1 MPRRAPGQNIEAMS
15 ETTPPSH
22 AESTARDTADGARGP
37 SDAATDA
44 SDAAG
49 SGAGQ
54 AEDALGAAAGTA
66 GGQAAAPGGSG
77 PAEAAPGAAG
87 GAEGPGGV
95 GGGPTGA
102 TPPPG
107 GGPAGATPPPGGYG
121 PPPGSPPPWGWGQ
134 RGGDGPGGGIRQL
147 RRSRTDRKLA
157 GVCGGLGAYTNV
169 DPIIFRVL
177 FAVFSLFGGFGLLL
191 YGVAWLFIPEED
203 DDRSEA
209 QHLFRD
215 GRTSAGA
222 LWAIAATVVGLLIFV
237 AIAANEWDVVF
248 WLLIGSAITFI
259 VLRSRN
265 PQPSQVGPWWTAP
278 PPPAAGP
285 PAPPS
290 SPTAA
295 PGETAPPAGTATPWG
310 TAGPAGTAAPAAT
323 APGQA
328 PSEATATGYGGALA
342 QDPYT
347 TQGRYATQGQYS
359 AQSPAAAAGY
369 SAPGGQ
375 WAAQATH
382 LGTEQQ
388 WQPQPEWQ
396 PQWQPQPPPPPTPA
410 KPRESSP
417 VPWLTLSA
425 ALVVGGILG
434 ALDLADVID
443 VSAEAIAATILII
456 FGVGLVV
463 SAWIGRARSLIG
475 LGLATL
481 VALVV
486 IAAVDVPLSGGF
498 GERHVEPVSTSEF
511 GDPVRLT
518 AGKITIDLTRFNDP
532 SATGVLDASVGAG
545 EIVVIYPDDIRLEA
559 TADVSAGDINR
570 DLADDIRVNGESV
583 VHDPVGASKGTVRLN
598 LDIGAG
604 NIRFEEAG
612 RATP

>member
-1 MPRRAPGQNIEAMS
+1 
-15 ETTPPSH
+15 
-22 AESTARDTADGARGP
+22 
-37 SDAATDA
+37 
-44 SDAAG
+44 
-49 SGAGQ
+49 
-54 AEDALGAAAGTA
+54 
-66 GGQAAAPGGSG
+66 
-77 PAEAAPGAAG
+77 
-87 GAEGPGGV
+87 
-95 GGGPTGA
+95 
-102 TPPPG
+102 
-107 GGPAGATPPPGGYG
+107 
-121 PPPGSPPPWGWGQ
+121 
-134 RGGDGPGGGIRQL
+134 L

-222 LWAIAATVVGLLIFV
+222 LWAIVATVVGLLIFV
-237 AIAANEWDVVF
+237 AIAANKWDVVF

-278 PPPAAGP
+278 PPAAAGP

-295 PGETAPPAGTATPWG
+295 PGETAPPAGTATPRG
-310 TAGPAGTAAPAAT
+310 TAGPEGTAAPGAT
-323 APGQA
+323 EQ
-328 PSEATATGYGGALA
+328 
-342 QDPYT
+342 
-347 TQGRYATQGQYS
+347 ATQR
-359 AQSPAAAAGY
+359 
-369 SAPGGQ
+369 
-375 WAAQATH
+375 
-382 LGTEQQ
+382 GTEQQ

-396 PQWQPQPPPPPTPA
+396 PQWQPQPQPQWQPQPPPPPTPV

-417 VPWLTLSA
+417 LPWLTLSA

-443 VSAEAIAATILII
+443 VSAEAIAATVLII
-456 FGVGLVV
+456 FGVGLIV
-463 SAWIGRARSLIG
+463 SAWFGRARSLIG
-475 LGLATL
+475 LGLAAL

-486 IAAVDVPLSGGF
+486 IAAVDMPLSGGF
-498 GERHVEPVSTSEF
+498 GERHVEPVSASEF
-511 GDPVRLT
+511 GDPVRLA

-532 SATGVLDASVGAG
+532 DATGVLDASVGAG

-570 DLADDIRVNGESV
+570 DLAGDIRVNGESV

-598 LDIGAG
+598 LDLGAG

>member
-1 MPRRAPGQNIEAMS
+1 MPRRASGQNIEAMS
-15 ETTPPSH
+15 ETTPPSR
-22 AESTARDTADGARGP
+22 AESPARETADGARGP
-37 SDAATDA
+37 SDAATSA

-49 SGAGQ
+49 S
-54 AEDALGAAAGTA
+54 
-66 GGQAAAPGGSG
+66 
-77 PAEAAPGAAG
+77 

-95 GGGPTGA
+95 GGSPTGA

-107 GGPAGATPPPGGYG
+107 GGPAGAAPPPPAGYG
-121 PPPGSPPPWGWGQ
+121 PPPGSPPPWVWGQ

-191 YGVAWLFIPEED
+191 YGIAWLFIPEED

-290 SPTAA
+290 SPTAT
-295 PGETAPPAGTATPWG
+295 PGETAPPPGTATPGG
-310 TAGPAGTAAPAAT
+310 TAGPAGTAVPAAT

-328 PSEATATGYGGALA
+328 PSEATTTGYGGPLA
-342 QDPYT
+342 EDPYP
-347 TQGRYATQGQYS
+347 TQGTYATRGQYS

-388 WQPQPEWQ
+388 WQSQPESQ
-396 PQWQPQPPPPPTPA
+396 PQWQPQPQPQWQPHPPPPPTPA

-498 GERHVEPVSTSEF
+498 GERHVEPVSASEF
-511 GDPVRLT
+511 GDPVRLA

-598 LDIGAG
+598 LDLGAG

>member
-1 MPRRAPGQNIEAMS
+1 
-15 ETTPPSH
+15 
-22 AESTARDTADGARGP
+22 
-37 SDAATDA
+37 
-44 SDAAG
+44 
-49 SGAGQ
+49 
-54 AEDALGAAAGTA
+54 
-66 GGQAAAPGGSG
+66 
-77 PAEAAPGAAG
+77 
-87 GAEGPGGV
+87 V
-95 GGGPTGA
+95 
-102 TPPPG
+102 
-107 GGPAGATPPPGGYG
+107 
-121 PPPGSPPPWGWGQ
+121 
-134 RGGDGPGGGIRQL
+134 

-191 YGVAWLFIPEED
+191 YGVAWLFVPEED
-203 DDRSEA
+203 EERSEA

-222 LWAIAATVVGLLIFV
+222 LWAIVATVVGLLIFV

-285 PAPPS
+285 PPPPPS
-290 SPTAA
+290 PAAA
-295 PGETAPPAGTATPWG
+295 PGETVPPAGPPTPGG
-310 TAGPAGTAAPAAT
+310 TTGPEGIAAPIATEQIAGAAT
-323 APGQA
+323 YPA
-328 PSEATATGYGGALA
+328 PS
-342 QDPYT
+342 
-347 TQGRYATQGQYS
+347 
-359 AQSPAAAAGY
+359 
-369 SAPGGQ
+369 GQ
-375 WAAQATH
+375 WAAQATQQH
-382 LGTEQQ
+382 TQPQWPSQPQ
-388 WQPQPEWQ
+388 WQPQAQ

-417 VPWLTLSA
+417 LPWLTLSA

-443 VSAEAIAATILII
+443 ISAEAIAATILII

-463 SAWIGRARSLIG
+463 SAWFGRARSLIG

-498 GERHVEPVSTSEF
+498 GERHVEPVAAREF
-511 GDPVRLT
+511 GDPVRLA
-518 AGKITIDLTRFNDP
+518 AGKITIDLTRFNDAG
-532 SATGVLDASVGAG
+532 ATGMLDASVGAG

-559 TADVSAGDINR
+559 NADVSAGDINR

-583 VHDPVGASKGTVRLN
+583 VHDPVGASRGTVRLN
-598 LDIGAG
+598 LEVGAG

>member
-1 MPRRAPGQNIEAMS
+1 
-15 ETTPPSH
+15 
-22 AESTARDTADGARGP
+22 
-37 SDAATDA
+37 
-44 SDAAG
+44 
-49 SGAGQ
+49 
-54 AEDALGAAAGTA
+54 
-66 GGQAAAPGGSG
+66 
-77 PAEAAPGAAG
+77 
-87 GAEGPGGV
+87 
-95 GGGPTGA
+95 
-102 TPPPG
+102 
-107 GGPAGATPPPGGYG
+107 
-121 PPPGSPPPWGWGQ
+121 
-134 RGGDGPGGGIRQL
+134 L
-147 RRSRTDRKLA
+147 RRCRTDRKLA

-295 PGETAPPAGTATPWG
+295 PGQTAPPAGTTAPGG
-310 TAGPAGTAAPAAT
+310 TAGLEGTAATAAT
-323 APGQA
+323 AQ
-328 PSEATATGYGGALA
+328 
-342 QDPYT
+342 
-347 TQGRYATQGQYS
+347 ATQR
-359 AQSPAAAAGY
+359 
-369 SAPGGQ
+369 
-375 WAAQATH
+375 
-382 LGTEQQ
+382 GTEQQ

-396 PQWQPQPPPPPTPA
+396 PQWQPQPPPPPTPV

-417 VPWLTLSA
+417 LPWLTLSA

-443 VSAEAIAATILII
+443 VSAEAIAATILVI
-456 FGVGLVV
+456 FGVGLIV
-463 SAWIGRARSLIG
+463 SAWFGRARSLIG
-475 LGLATL
+475 LGLAAL

-486 IAAVDVPLSGGF
+486 IAAVDIPLSGGF
-498 GERHVEPVSTSEF
+498 GERHVEPVSSSEF
-511 GDPVRLT
+511 GDPVRLA

-532 SATGVLDASVGAG
+532 DATGVLDASVGAG

-570 DLADDIRVNGESV
+570 DLAGDIRVNGESV

-598 LDIGAG
+598 LDLGAG

>member
-1 MPRRAPGQNIEAMS
+1 
-15 ETTPPSH
+15 
-22 AESTARDTADGARGP
+22 
-37 SDAATDA
+37 
-44 SDAAG
+44 
-49 SGAGQ
+49 
-54 AEDALGAAAGTA
+54 
-66 GGQAAAPGGSG
+66 
-77 PAEAAPGAAG
+77 
-87 GAEGPGGV
+87 
-95 GGGPTGA
+95 
-102 TPPPG
+102 
-107 GGPAGATPPPGGYG
+107 
-121 PPPGSPPPWGWGQ
+121 
-134 RGGDGPGGGIRQL
+134 L

-191 YGVAWLFIPEED
+191 YGVAWLFIPEDD

-295 PGETAPPAGTATPWG
+295 PGETVPPAGTATPGG
-310 TAGPAGTAAPAAT
+310 TA
-323 APGQA
+323 
-328 PSEATATGYGGALA
+328 
-342 QDPYT
+342 
-347 TQGRYATQGQYS
+347 
-359 AQSPAAAAGY
+359 
-369 SAPGGQ
+369 GGQ

-388 WQPQPEWQ
+388 WQSQPEWQPQ

-417 VPWLTLSA
+417 VPWLTLSV

-511 GDPVRLT
+511 GDPVRLV
-518 AGKITIDLTRFNDP
+518 AGKITIDLTRFDDP

-559 TADVSAGDINR
+559 TADVSAGDVNR
-570 DLADDIRVNGESV
+570 DLANDIRLNGESV

-598 LDIGAG
+598 LDVGAG
-604 NIRFEEAG
+604 DIRFEEAG
-612 RATP
+612 RATS

>member
-1 MPRRAPGQNIEAMS
+1 
-15 ETTPPSH
+15 
-22 AESTARDTADGARGP
+22 
-37 SDAATDA
+37 
-44 SDAAG
+44 
-49 SGAGQ
+49 
-54 AEDALGAAAGTA
+54 
-66 GGQAAAPGGSG
+66 
-77 PAEAAPGAAG
+77 
-87 GAEGPGGV
+87 
-95 GGGPTGA
+95 
-102 TPPPG
+102 
-107 GGPAGATPPPGGYG
+107 
-121 PPPGSPPPWGWGQ
+121 
-134 RGGDGPGGGIRQL
+134 L

-295 PGETAPPAGTATPWG
+295 PGETAPPAGTATPGG
-310 TAGPAGTAAPAAT
+310 TAGPEGTAAPGAT
-323 APGQA
+323 EQ
-328 PSEATATGYGGALA
+328 
-342 QDPYT
+342 
-347 TQGRYATQGQYS
+347 ATQRG
-359 AQSPAAAAGY
+359 A
-369 SAPGGQ
+369 
-375 WAAQATH
+375 
-382 LGTEQQ
+382 EQQ
-388 WQPQPEWQ
+388 WQPKPEWQ
-396 PQWQPQPPPPPTPA
+396 PQWQPQPPPPPAPV

-417 VPWLTLSA
+417 LPWLTLSA

-443 VSAEAIAATILII
+443 VSAEAMAATILII
-456 FGVGLVV
+456 FGVGLIV
-463 SAWIGRARSLIG
+463 SAWFGRARSLIG
-475 LGLATL
+475 LGLAAL

-486 IAAVDVPLSGGF
+486 IAAVDIPLSGGF
-498 GERHVEPVSTSEF
+498 GERHVEPVSSSEF
-511 GDPVRLT
+511 GDPVRLA

-532 SATGVLDASVGAG
+532 DATGVLDASVGAG

-570 DLADDIRVNGESV
+570 DLAGDIRVNGESV

-598 LDIGAG
+598 LDLGAG

>member
-1 MPRRAPGQNIEAMS
+1 M
-15 ETTPPSH
+15 
-22 AESTARDTADGARGP
+22 
-37 SDAATDA
+37 
-44 SDAAG
+44 
-49 SGAGQ
+49 
-54 AEDALGAAAGTA
+54 
-66 GGQAAAPGGSG
+66 
-77 PAEAAPGAAG
+77 
-87 GAEGPGGV
+87 
-95 GGGPTGA
+95 
-102 TPPPG
+102 
-107 GGPAGATPPPGGYG
+107 
-121 PPPGSPPPWGWGQ
+121 
-134 RGGDGPGGGIRQL
+134 

-222 LWAIAATVVGLLIFV
+222 LWAIVATVVGLLIFV
-237 AIAANEWDVVF
+237 AIAANKWDVVF

-295 PGETAPPAGTATPWG
+295 PGETTPPAGTATPGG
-310 TAGPAGTAAPAAT
+310 TAGPGGTT
-323 APGQA
+323 APGG
-328 PSEATATGYGGALA
+328 T
-342 QDPYT
+342 
-347 TQGRYATQGQYS
+347 
-359 AQSPAAAAGY
+359 
-369 SAPGGQ
+369 
-375 WAAQATH
+375 AQATQR
-382 LGTEQQ
+382 GTEQQ

-396 PQWQPQPPPPPTPA
+396 PQWQPQPQPQWQPQPPPPTPV

-417 VPWLTLSA
+417 LPWLTLSA

-463 SAWIGRARSLIG
+463 SAWFGRARSLIG

-481 VALVV
+481 IALVV

-498 GERHVEPVSTSEF
+498 GERHVEPVSASEF
-511 GDPVRLT
+511 SDPVRLT
-518 AGKITIDLTRFNDP
+518 AGKLTIDLTRYSDP
-532 SATGVLDASVGAG
+532 SAIGVLDASVGAG
-545 EIVVIYPDDIRLEA
+545 EIVVIYPNDIRLDA
-559 TADVSAGDINR
+559 TADVSAGDIDTN
-570 DLADDIRVNGESV
+570 LAEDIRVNGERV
-583 VHDPVGASKGTVRLN
+583 VHDPIGASKGTVRLN
-598 LDIGAG
+598 LEIGAG
-604 NIRFEEAG
+604 NVRFEEAG
-612 RATP
+612 RATS

>member
-1 MPRRAPGQNIEAMS
+1 MS

-22 AESTARDTADGARGP
+22 AESTVRDTADSAGGP
-37 SDAATDA
+37 SDAATGVLE
-44 SDAAG
+44 AAG

-54 AEDALGAAAGTA
+54 AEDAVGAAAAGSAGAA
-66 GGQAAAPGGSG
+66 GGQAAAPGGGG
-77 PAEAAPGAAG
+77 PAGAAPGAAG
-87 GAEGPGGV
+87 GGAGPGGV
-95 GGGPTGA
+95 GGEPAGTTPPPPGGGPTGA
-102 TPPPG
+102 TPPP
-107 GGPAGATPPPGGYG
+107 PGAYG
-121 PPPGSPPPWGWGQ
+121 PPPGTPPPWGWAQ

-295 PGETAPPAGTATPWG
+295 PGETAPPAGTATPGG
-310 TAGPAGTAAPAAT
+310 TAGPGGTAAPAAT
-323 APGQA
+323 VQ
-328 PSEATATGYGGALA
+328 
-342 QDPYT
+342 
-347 TQGRYATQGQYS
+347 ATQR
-359 AQSPAAAAGY
+359 
-369 SAPGGQ
+369 
-375 WAAQATH
+375 
-382 LGTEQQ
+382 GTEQQ

-396 PQWQPQPPPPPTPA
+396 PQWQPQPPPPPTPV

-417 VPWLTLSA
+417 LPWLTLSA
-425 ALVVGGILG
+425 ALIVGGILG

-443 VSAEAIAATILII
+443 VSAEAIAATILVI

-463 SAWIGRARSLIG
+463 SAWFGRARSLIA
-475 LGLATL
+475 LGLAAL

-486 IAAVDVPLSGGF
+486 IAAVDIPLSGGF
-498 GERHVEPVSTSEF
+498 GERHVEPVSASEF
-511 GDPVRLT
+511 GDPVRLA

-532 SATGVLDASVGAG
+532 DATGVLNASVGAG

-570 DLADDIRVNGESV
+570 DLAGDIRVNGESV

-598 LDIGAG
+598 LDLGAG

>member
-1 MPRRAPGQNIEAMS
+1 
-15 ETTPPSH
+15 
-22 AESTARDTADGARGP
+22 
-37 SDAATDA
+37 
-44 SDAAG
+44 
-49 SGAGQ
+49 
-54 AEDALGAAAGTA
+54 
-66 GGQAAAPGGSG
+66 
-77 PAEAAPGAAG
+77 
-87 GAEGPGGV
+87 
-95 GGGPTGA
+95 
-102 TPPPG
+102 
-107 GGPAGATPPPGGYG
+107 
-121 PPPGSPPPWGWGQ
+121 
-134 RGGDGPGGGIRQL
+134 L

-222 LWAIAATVVGLLIFV
+222 LWAIVATVVGLLIFV
-237 AIAANEWDVVF
+237 AIAANKWDVVF
-248 WLLIGSAITFI
+248 WLLIGSAVTFI

-295 PGETAPPAGTATPWG
+295 PGETAPPAGTATPGG
-310 TAGPAGTAAPAAT
+310 TAGPEGTAAPAAT
-323 APGQA
+323 AQ
-328 PSEATATGYGGALA
+328 
-342 QDPYT
+342 
-347 TQGRYATQGQYS
+347 ATQR
-359 AQSPAAAAGY
+359 
-369 SAPGGQ
+369 
-375 WAAQATH
+375 
-382 LGTEQQ
+382 GTEQQ
-388 WQPQPEWQ
+388 WQPQPEWQPQWQPQPQ

-417 VPWLTLSA
+417 LPWLTLSV

-463 SAWIGRARSLIG
+463 SAWFGRARSLIA
-475 LGLATL
+475 LGLAAL

-498 GERHVEPVSTSEF
+498 GERHVEPVSASEF
-511 GDPVRLT
+511 GDPVRLA

-532 SATGVLDASVGAG
+532 DATGVLNASVGAG

-570 DLADDIRVNGESV
+570 DLAGDIRVNGESV

-598 LDIGAG
+598 LDLGAG

>member
-1 MPRRAPGQNIEAMS
+1 M
-15 ETTPPSH
+15 
-22 AESTARDTADGARGP
+22 
-37 SDAATDA
+37 
-44 SDAAG
+44 
-49 SGAGQ
+49 
-54 AEDALGAAAGTA
+54 
-66 GGQAAAPGGSG
+66 
-77 PAEAAPGAAG
+77 
-87 GAEGPGGV
+87 
-95 GGGPTGA
+95 
-102 TPPPG
+102 
-107 GGPAGATPPPGGYG
+107 
-121 PPPGSPPPWGWGQ
+121 
-134 RGGDGPGGGIRQL
+134 
-147 RRSRTDRKLA
+147 RRSRSDRKLA

-222 LWAIAATVVGLLIFV
+222 LWAIVATVVGLLIFV
-237 AIAANEWDVVF
+237 AIAANKWDVVF

-295 PGETAPPAGTATPWG
+295 LGETAPPAGTATPGG
-310 TAGPAGTAAPAAT
+310 TAGPEGTAAPGAT
-323 APGQA
+323 EQ
-328 PSEATATGYGGALA
+328 
-342 QDPYT
+342 
-347 TQGRYATQGQYS
+347 ATQR
-359 AQSPAAAAGY
+359 
-369 SAPGGQ
+369 
-375 WAAQATH
+375 
-382 LGTEQQ
+382 GTEQQ

-396 PQWQPQPPPPPTPA
+396 PQWQPQPQPQWQPQPPPPPTPV

-417 VPWLTLSA
+417 LPWLTLSA

-456 FGVGLVV
+456 FGVGLIV
-463 SAWIGRARSLIG
+463 SAWFGRARSLIG
-475 LGLATL
+475 LGLAAL

-486 IAAVDVPLSGGF
+486 IAAVDIPLSGGF
-498 GERHVEPVSTSEF
+498 GERHVEPVSASEF
-511 GDPVRLT
+511 GDPVRLA

-532 SATGVLDASVGAG
+532 NATGVLDASVGAG

-570 DLADDIRVNGESV
+570 DLAGDIRVNGESV

-598 LDIGAG
+598 LDLGAG

>member
-1 MPRRAPGQNIEAMS
+1 MPRRAPGQNIETMS

-22 AESTARDTADGARGP
+22 AESTARDTGAGARGP
-37 SDAATDA
+37 SDTATGA

-54 AEDALGAAAGTA
+54 AEDAVGVAAGTA
-66 GGQAAAPGGSG
+66 GGQAAASGGSG
-77 PAEAAPGAAG
+77 PAGAV
-87 GAEGPGGV
+87 PGGV
-95 GGGPTGA
+95 GGSPTAA

-107 GGPAGATPPPGGYG
+107 GGPAGATPPPPGGYG

-222 LWAIAATVVGLLIFV
+222 LWAIAATVVGLLIFIS
-237 AIAANEWDVVF
+237 IAANEWDVVF

-290 SPTAA
+290 SPVAA
-295 PGETAPPAGTATPWG
+295 PGGTAPPAGTATSGG
-310 TAGPAGTAAPAAT
+310 TAGP
-323 APGQA
+323 
-328 PSEATATGYGGALA
+328 E
-342 QDPYT
+342 
-347 TQGRYATQGQYS
+347 
-359 AQSPAAAAGY
+359 
-369 SAPGGQ
+369 
-375 WAAQATH
+375 
-382 LGTEQQ
+382 
-388 WQPQPEWQ
+388 WQPQPQ

-417 VPWLTLSA
+417 LPWLTLSA

-511 GDPVRLT
+511 GDPVRLA

-598 LDIGAG
+598 LDVGAG

>member
-15 ETTPPSH
+15 ETPPPSH
-22 AESTARDTADGARGP
+22 AESTARDTAAGARGP
-37 SDAATDA
+37 SDTATGA

-54 AEDALGAAAGTA
+54 AEDAVGVAAGTA
-66 GGQAAAPGGSG
+66 GGQAAASGGSG
-77 PAEAAPGAAG
+77 PAGAV
-87 GAEGPGGV
+87 PGGV
-95 GGGPTGA
+95 GGSPTGA

-107 GGPAGATPPPGGYG
+107 GGPAGATPPPPGGYG

-191 YGVAWLFIPEED
+191 YGIAWLFIPEQD

-222 LWAIAATVVGLLIFV
+222 LWAIAATVVGLLIFI

-295 PGETAPPAGTATPWG
+295 PGESAPPAGTVAPGG

-323 APGQA
+323 
-328 PSEATATGYGGALA
+328 
-342 QDPYT
+342 
-347 TQGRYATQGQYS
+347 
-359 AQSPAAAAGY
+359 AGY

-388 WQPQPEWQ
+388 WQSQPEWQPQPQ

-417 VPWLTLSA
+417 LPWLTLSA

-511 GDPVRLT
+511 GDPVRLA

-604 NIRFEEAG
+604 SIRFEEAS

>member
-1 MPRRAPGQNIEAMS
+1 
-15 ETTPPSH
+15 
-22 AESTARDTADGARGP
+22 
-37 SDAATDA
+37 
-44 SDAAG
+44 
-49 SGAGQ
+49 
-54 AEDALGAAAGTA
+54 
-66 GGQAAAPGGSG
+66 
-77 PAEAAPGAAG
+77 
-87 GAEGPGGV
+87 
-95 GGGPTGA
+95 
-102 TPPPG
+102 
-107 GGPAGATPPPGGYG
+107 
-121 PPPGSPPPWGWGQ
+121 
-134 RGGDGPGGGIRQL
+134 L

-222 LWAIAATVVGLLIFV
+222 LWAIAATVVGLLIFIS
-237 AIAANEWDVVF
+237 IAANEWDVVF

-290 SPTAA
+290 SPAAA
-295 PGETAPPAGTATPWG
+295 PGGTAPPAGTATSGG

-323 APGQA
+323 
-328 PSEATATGYGGALA
+328 
-342 QDPYT
+342 
-347 TQGRYATQGQYS
+347 
-359 AQSPAAAAGY
+359 AGY

-388 WQPQPEWQ
+388 WQSQPEWQ
-396 PQWQPQPPPPPTPA
+396 PQPQPQWQPQPPPTPA

-417 VPWLTLSA
+417 LPWLTLSA

-511 GDPVRLT
+511 GDPVRLA

>member
-1 MPRRAPGQNIEAMS
+1 MS

-22 AESTARDTADGARGP
+22 PESTARDTADSAGGP
-37 SDAATDA
+37 SHAATGV
-44 SDAAG
+44 SEAAG

-54 AEDALGAAAGTA
+54 AEDAVGAAAAGSAGAA
-66 GGQAAAPGGSG
+66 GGQAAAPGRGG
-77 PAEAAPGAAG
+77 LAGAAPGAGGG
-87 GAEGPGGV
+87 GAGPGGV
-95 GGGPTGA
+95 GGDPTGTTPPPSGGAPTGA
-102 TPPPG
+102 TP
-107 GGPAGATPPPGGYG
+107 PPPGGYG
-121 PPPGSPPPWGWGQ
+121 PPPGTPPPWGWGQ

-222 LWAIAATVVGLLIFV
+222 LWAIVATVVGLLIFV

-295 PGETAPPAGTATPWG
+295 PGETAPPAGTATPGG
-310 TAGPAGTAAPAAT
+310 TAGPEGTAAPGAT
-323 APGQA
+323 EQ
-328 PSEATATGYGGALA
+328 
-342 QDPYT
+342 
-347 TQGRYATQGQYS
+347 ATQR
-359 AQSPAAAAGY
+359 
-369 SAPGGQ
+369 
-375 WAAQATH
+375 
-382 LGTEQQ
+382 GTEQQ

-396 PQWQPQPPPPPTPA
+396 PQWQPQPQPQWQPQPPPPPTPV

-417 VPWLTLSA
+417 LPWLTLSA

-456 FGVGLVV
+456 FGVGLIV
-463 SAWIGRARSLIG
+463 SAWFGRARSLIG
-475 LGLATL
+475 LGLAAL

-486 IAAVDVPLSGGF
+486 IAAVDIPLSGGF
-498 GERHVEPVSTSEF
+498 GERHVEPVSASEF
-511 GDPVRLT
+511 GDPVRLA

-532 SATGVLDASVGAG
+532 DATGVLDASVGAG

-570 DLADDIRVNGESV
+570 DLAGDIRVNGESV

-598 LDIGAG
+598 LDLGAG

>member
-1 MPRRAPGQNIEAMS
+1 
-15 ETTPPSH
+15 
-22 AESTARDTADGARGP
+22 
-37 SDAATDA
+37 
-44 SDAAG
+44 
-49 SGAGQ
+49 
-54 AEDALGAAAGTA
+54 
-66 GGQAAAPGGSG
+66 
-77 PAEAAPGAAG
+77 
-87 GAEGPGGV
+87 
-95 GGGPTGA
+95 
-102 TPPPG
+102 
-107 GGPAGATPPPGGYG
+107 
-121 PPPGSPPPWGWGQ
+121 
-134 RGGDGPGGGIRQL
+134 L

-222 LWAIAATVVGLLIFV
+222 LWAIVATVVGLLIFV
-237 AIAANEWDVVF
+237 AIAANKWDVVF

-295 PGETAPPAGTATPWG
+295 PGETAPPAGTATPGG
-310 TAGPAGTAAPAAT
+310 TAGPEGTAAPGAT
-323 APGQA
+323 EQ
-328 PSEATATGYGGALA
+328 
-342 QDPYT
+342 
-347 TQGRYATQGQYS
+347 ATQRG
-359 AQSPAAAAGY
+359 A
-369 SAPGGQ
+369 
-375 WAAQATH
+375 
-382 LGTEQQ
+382 EQQ
-388 WQPQPEWQ
+388 WQPKPEWQ
-396 PQWQPQPPPPPTPA
+396 PQWQPQPPPPPAPV

-417 VPWLTLSA
+417 LPWLTLSA

-443 VSAEAIAATILII
+443 VSAEAMAATILII
-456 FGVGLVV
+456 FGVGLIV
-463 SAWIGRARSLIG
+463 SAWFGRARSLIG
-475 LGLATL
+475 LGLAAL

-498 GERHVEPVSTSEF
+498 GERHVEPVSASEF
-511 GDPVRLT
+511 GDPVRLA
-518 AGKITIDLTRFNDP
+518 AGKITIDLTRFNDHD
-532 SATGVLDASVGAG
+532 ATGVLDASVGAG

-570 DLADDIRVNGESV
+570 DLAGDIRVNGENV

-598 LDIGAG
+598 LDLGAG

>member
-1 MPRRAPGQNIEAMS
+1 M
-15 ETTPPSH
+15 
-22 AESTARDTADGARGP
+22 
-37 SDAATDA
+37 
-44 SDAAG
+44 
-49 SGAGQ
+49 
-54 AEDALGAAAGTA
+54 
-66 GGQAAAPGGSG
+66 
-77 PAEAAPGAAG
+77 
-87 GAEGPGGV
+87 
-95 GGGPTGA
+95 
-102 TPPPG
+102 
-107 GGPAGATPPPGGYG
+107 
-121 PPPGSPPPWGWGQ
+121 
-134 RGGDGPGGGIRQL
+134 
-147 RRSRTDRKLA
+147 
-157 GVCGGLGAYTNV
+157 NV

-203 DDRSEA
+203 DERSEA

-290 SPTAA
+290 SPAAA
-295 PGETAPPAGTATPWG
+295 PGPTPPPGTAPPTGTTGG
-310 TAGPAGTAAPAAT
+310 TAGPEGAAAPAAT
-323 APGQA
+323 EHATTPGQT
-328 PSEATATGYGGALA
+328 PSAATALGYGAQPA

-347 TQGRYATQGQYS
+347 AQVLHTQVPYG
-359 AQSPAAAAGY
+359 AQPPADAGY
-369 SAPGGQ
+369 PAPGGQ
-375 WAAQATH
+375 WAAQATQQN
-382 LGTEQQ
+382 TQPQWQSQPQAPPQ
-388 WQPQPEWQ
+388 WQPQTQ
-396 PQWQPQPPPPPTPA
+396 SHWQPQPPPPPA

-417 VPWLTLSA
+417 LPWLTLSA

-443 VSAEAIAATILII
+443 VSAEVIAATILII

-463 SAWIGRARSLIG
+463 SAWFGRARSLIG
-475 LGLATL
+475 LGLAAL

-498 GERHVEPVSTSEF
+498 GERHVEPVSATEV
-511 GDPVRLT
+511 GDPVRVA

-532 SATGVLDASVGAG
+532 GATGVLDASVGAG
-545 EIVVIYPDDIRLEA
+545 EIVVIYPNDIRLEA
-559 TADVSAGDINR
+559 TADVSAGDVNR
-570 DLADDIRVNGESV
+570 DLAEDIRVNGESV
-583 VHDPVGASKGTVRLN
+583 VHDPVGASKGTVQLN
-598 LDIGAG
+598 LDVGAG

>member
-1 MPRRAPGQNIEAMS
+1 M
-15 ETTPPSH
+15 
-22 AESTARDTADGARGP
+22 
-37 SDAATDA
+37 
-44 SDAAG
+44 
-49 SGAGQ
+49 
-54 AEDALGAAAGTA
+54 
-66 GGQAAAPGGSG
+66 
-77 PAEAAPGAAG
+77 
-87 GAEGPGGV
+87 
-95 GGGPTGA
+95 
-102 TPPPG
+102 
-107 GGPAGATPPPGGYG
+107 
-121 PPPGSPPPWGWGQ
+121 
-134 RGGDGPGGGIRQL
+134 

-222 LWAIAATVVGLLIFV
+222 LWAIVATVVGLLIFV
-237 AIAANEWDVVF
+237 AIAANKWDVVF

-295 PGETAPPAGTATPWG
+295 PGETAPPAGTATPRG
-310 TAGPAGTAAPAAT
+310 TAGPEGTAAPGAT
-323 APGQA
+323 EQ
-328 PSEATATGYGGALA
+328 
-342 QDPYT
+342 
-347 TQGRYATQGQYS
+347 ATQR
-359 AQSPAAAAGY
+359 
-369 SAPGGQ
+369 
-375 WAAQATH
+375 
-382 LGTEQQ
+382 GTEQQ

-396 PQWQPQPPPPPTPA
+396 PQPQPQWQPQPQPQWQPQPPPPPAPV

-417 VPWLTLSA
+417 LPWLTLSA

-443 VSAEAIAATILII
+443 VSAEAMAATILII
-456 FGVGLVV
+456 FGVGLIV
-463 SAWIGRARSLIG
+463 SAWFGRARSLIG
-475 LGLATL
+475 LGLAAL

-486 IAAVDVPLSGGF
+486 IAAVDMPLSGGF
-498 GERHVEPVSTSEF
+498 GERHVEPVSASEF
-511 GDPVRLT
+511 GDPVRLA

-532 SATGVLDASVGAG
+532 DATGVLDASVGAG

-570 DLADDIRVNGESV
+570 DLAGDIRVNGESV

-598 LDIGAG
+598 LDLGAG

>member
-1 MPRRAPGQNIEAMS
+1 
-15 ETTPPSH
+15 
-22 AESTARDTADGARGP
+22 
-37 SDAATDA
+37 
-44 SDAAG
+44 
-49 SGAGQ
+49 
-54 AEDALGAAAGTA
+54 
-66 GGQAAAPGGSG
+66 
-77 PAEAAPGAAG
+77 
-87 GAEGPGGV
+87 
-95 GGGPTGA
+95 
-102 TPPPG
+102 
-107 GGPAGATPPPGGYG
+107 
-121 PPPGSPPPWGWGQ
+121 
-134 RGGDGPGGGIRQL
+134 L

-222 LWAIAATVVGLLIFV
+222 LWAIVATVVGLLIFV
-237 AIAANEWDVVF
+237 AIAANKWDVVF

-295 PGETAPPAGTATPWG
+295 PGETAPPAGAATPG
-310 TAGPAGTAAPAAT
+310 GAAGPEGTAAPAAT
-323 APGQA
+323 AQ
-328 PSEATATGYGGALA
+328 
-342 QDPYT
+342 
-347 TQGRYATQGQYS
+347 ATQR
-359 AQSPAAAAGY
+359 
-369 SAPGGQ
+369 
-375 WAAQATH
+375 
-382 LGTEQQ
+382 GTWQQ

-396 PQWQPQPPPPPTPA
+396 PQWQPQPPPPTPV

-417 VPWLTLSA
+417 LPWLTLSA

-463 SAWIGRARSLIG
+463 SAWFGRARSLIG
-475 LGLATL
+475 LGLAAL

-486 IAAVDVPLSGGF
+486 IAAVDIPLSGGF
-498 GERHVEPVSTSEF
+498 GERHVEPVSASEF
-511 GDPVRLT
+511 GDPVRVA

-532 SATGVLDASVGAG
+532 DATGVLDASVGAG

-570 DLADDIRVNGESV
+570 DLAGDIRVNGESV

-598 LDIGAG
+598 LDLGAG

>member
-1 MPRRAPGQNIEAMS
+1 
-15 ETTPPSH
+15 
-22 AESTARDTADGARGP
+22 
-37 SDAATDA
+37 
-44 SDAAG
+44 
-49 SGAGQ
+49 
-54 AEDALGAAAGTA
+54 
-66 GGQAAAPGGSG
+66 
-77 PAEAAPGAAG
+77 
-87 GAEGPGGV
+87 
-95 GGGPTGA
+95 
-102 TPPPG
+102 
-107 GGPAGATPPPGGYG
+107 
-121 PPPGSPPPWGWGQ
+121 
-134 RGGDGPGGGIRQL
+134 L

-222 LWAIAATVVGLLIFV
+222 LWAIVATVVGLLIFV
-237 AIAANEWDVVF
+237 AIAANKWDVVF
-248 WLLIGSAITFI
+248 WLLIGSAVTFI

-295 PGETAPPAGTATPWG
+295 PGETAPPAGTATPGG
-310 TAGPAGTAAPAAT
+310 TAGPEGTAAPAAT
-323 APGQA
+323 AQ
-328 PSEATATGYGGALA
+328 
-342 QDPYT
+342 
-347 TQGRYATQGQYS
+347 ATQR
-359 AQSPAAAAGY
+359 
-369 SAPGGQ
+369 
-375 WAAQATH
+375 
-382 LGTEQQ
+382 GTEQQ

-396 PQWQPQPPPPPTPA
+396 PQWQPQPQPQWQPQPPPPPTPV

-417 VPWLTLSA
+417 LPWLTLSV

-463 SAWIGRARSLIG
+463 SAWFGRARSLIA
-475 LGLATL
+475 LGLAAL

-498 GERHVEPVSTSEF
+498 GERHVEPVSASEF
-511 GDPVRLT
+511 GDPVRLA

-532 SATGVLDASVGAG
+532 DATGVLNASVGAG

-570 DLADDIRVNGESV
+570 DLAGDIRVNGESV

-598 LDIGAG
+598 LDLGAG